1 MQSPNKMLLLQSQD
15 AEHVEYDLKHKLLD
29 LPVLQSDLDP
39 VLGRAE
45 GARQPEVD
53 HALLRWL
60 HHSGR
65 RKPQTT
71 NPT

>member
-53 HALLRWL
+53 HALL
-60 HHSGR
+60 
-65 RKPQTT
+65 
-71 NPT
+71 